1 MDRLNTIHP
10 MKSTIKSQC
19 FLVSWFVLFHRSSLV
34 SSLVE
39 RSKVME
45 TSANRFVSENGVRYL
60 DPLSTQKNMWPYSY
74 IILYIL
80 GLILYSLFYGYL
92 EGLSTNQ

>member
-1 MDRLNTIHP
+1 
-10 MKSTIKSQC
+10 
-19 FLVSWFVLFHRSSLV
+19 
-34 SSLVE
+34 
-39 RSKVME
+39 ME

-92 EGLSTNQ
+92 EGLSTNQWLFQTYPECEAQEAELEGRDVQ